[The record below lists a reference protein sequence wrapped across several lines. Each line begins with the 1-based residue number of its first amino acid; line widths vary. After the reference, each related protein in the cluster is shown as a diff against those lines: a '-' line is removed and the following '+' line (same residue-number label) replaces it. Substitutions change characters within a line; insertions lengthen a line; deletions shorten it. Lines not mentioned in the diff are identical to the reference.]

1 MEFSIDFNYHAKLFD
16 ILNDRSLVIFNGQ
29 VFHKAVK
36 GIVNKKLF
44 MGFNNINFK
53 DAITEFVA
61 DIKNLARLYIWLP
74 RCEEVNK
81 WEK

>member
-1 MEFSIDFNYHAKLFD
+1 MLNYFD
-16 ILNDRSLVIFNGQ
+16 ILNDR
-29 VFHKAVK
+29 
-36 GIVNKKLF
+36 NKKLF

-53 DAITEFVA
+53 DVITEFVV

-81 WEK
+81 WEKSTEDQS